1 MPMVIRRPCIR
12 LWIMS
17 MLLLLLVA
25 GLSSCMP
32 MYVPPPDSPVPTPVP
47 GAMLPFEI
55 VASGYHYKHQ
65 PAELQLFLITDK
77 ADIVPVLDVC
87 PVETMNCDQF
97 HVALLTM
104 DLPTHAALVLVRQ
117 VYGGLEYKMDL
128 EHVVLQENRL
138 VVYVRLINPAP
149 LTGGETVSG
158 GHFLIAQLPW
168 DGPPANEIL
177 TELVT
182 YTDYQ

>member
-1 MPMVIRRPCIR
+1 MVIRGPRIR
-12 LWIMS
+12 LWLMPT
-17 MLLLLLVA
+17 LLLLAA
-25 GLSSCMP
+25 GLSGCP
-32 MYVPPPDSPVPTPVP
+32 MIYAVPPDSPVPTPAP

-65 PAELQLFLITDK
+65 PAEVQLFLITDK
-77 ADIVPVLDVC
+77 ADIVPVLGVC

-128 EHVVLQENRL
+128 EHVVLQEDRL
-138 VVYVRLINPAP
+138 VVYVKLTNPDP
-149 LTGGETVSG
+149 TKGGVTMGG
-158 GHFLIAQLPW
+158 GHFLVAQIPW
-168 DGPPANEIL
+168 DGPPANQIL